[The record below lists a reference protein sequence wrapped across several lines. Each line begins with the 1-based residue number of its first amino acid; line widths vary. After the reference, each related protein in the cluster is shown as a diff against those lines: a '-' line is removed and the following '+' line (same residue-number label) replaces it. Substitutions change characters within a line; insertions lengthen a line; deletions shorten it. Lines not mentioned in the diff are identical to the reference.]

1 MDVHSFQRKTIFSR
15 NYRSQGLYLYLK
27 QRRKETDTRTG
38 NDSLIW
44 YSWDTRNILRLSS
57 KGRNWVSVSAAA
69 LQVCWLSWSLSMSPA
84 AAVGPF
90 CKCLS
95 AGLPLSMAERLMGSP
110 EARVSQSVLIH
121 CCVQK
126 CQRRK
131 LLSGAAYSK
140 VQLCMIPWWTGLNS
154 RCAEASLTLE
164 FVLSVKHS
172 EKSVSKTV
180 PGIYE
185 WLQLNTVL
193 HLFLAKHFLK
203 DFFAAVSLS
212 DHSFSCTTL
221 KLQSL

>member
-1 MDVHSFQRKTIFSR
+1 MTLWFGTPGTWGIFWDSPPKGGIESR
-15 NYRSQGLYLYLK
+15 WAQLPCRSVDCHGVFPCPL
-27 QRRKETDTRTG
+27 
-38 NDSLIW
+38 
-44 YSWDTRNILRLSS
+44 
-57 KGRNWVSVSAAA
+57 
-69 LQVCWLSWSLSMSPA
+69 LQLWA
-84 AAVGPF
+84 PF